1 MADISLKIESG
12 EKEIELINAKSGS
25 SVNVIIAVY
34 DILFLY
40 RIMDA
45 AEQLDG
51 LRKEVADLITD
62 NMSNEKFRLV
72 GQKALET
79 DPKMR
84 AIVDD
89 LLGAPVCD
97 TLFPRQ
103 SMFTIGNGAQ
113 TWENILYS
121 VIDQMDGGLAAE
133 KEKARARIRKYSE
146 KYKR

>member
-1 MADISLKIESG
+1 
-12 EKEIELINAKSGS
+12 
-25 SVNVIIAVY
+25 
-34 DILFLY
+34 
-40 RIMDA
+40 
-45 AEQLDG
+45 
-51 LRKEVADLITD
+51 
-62 NMSNEKFRLV
+62 MSNEKFRLA

-103 SMFTIGNGAQ
+103 SMFTVGNGAQ

-121 VIDQMDGGLAAE
+121 VIDQMDDGLAAE